1 MEEWLKISHLTSDFP
16 LLRGVGEHRIRA
28 EAIPKGVVDYIRE
41 RMLV

>member
-1 MEEWLKISHLTSDFP
+1 MEERLKISHLTSDFP
-16 LLRGVGEHRIRA
+16 LLRGVGEHRIGV